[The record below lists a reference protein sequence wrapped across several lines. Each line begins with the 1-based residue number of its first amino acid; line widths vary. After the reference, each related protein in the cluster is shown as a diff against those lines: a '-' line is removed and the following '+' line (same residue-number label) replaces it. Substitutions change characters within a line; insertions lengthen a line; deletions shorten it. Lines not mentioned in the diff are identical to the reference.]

1 MALISIQKISDDV
14 LLGLWR
20 IEETIEDFY
29 SRYPFLQVYRKELEE
44 KYKFEGRQKEFLS
57 IRALLFEM
65 THDDNLRI
73 EHLPSG
79 KPTLKGW
86 QLSISHTKGFAV
98 LILSQTR
105 PVAVDIEYLSERVNK
120 IAHKFIRPDE
130 TVVDTMSRLVHWSVK
145 ETVYKYF
152 SDEDLQYF
160 EMRLRDITS
169 DKCKVENLKTK
180 KTVEA
185 KFVINSSFV
194 LSYLY

>member
-130 TVVDTMSRLVHWSVK
+130 TAVDTMSRLVHWSVK

-160 EMRLRDITS
+160 EMRLRDVTP